1 MGAGNNVGSKEVVMS
16 TLILTTATPL
26 EELEKSGGGKAT
38 NMARLNRCEVPTPE
52 WFCVSSKAFDSFLEQ
67 FRDKDLWQLTH
78 AQVEELFVK
87 GKLDD
92 SLISSIQAELTNFAP
107 GAAFAVRSSG
117 IGEDSAQNSFAGQF
131 SSYLNQITLEQILH
145 SLKLCWASAYTERA
159 RSYRHERKISVHN
172 FSMGVIIQRMIQAD
186 VAGVGF
192 SRDPIH
198 PLKREQMIISSVYG
212 IGEGLVSGELD
223 ADHFYVI
230 RPVDSSSEVKFGP
243 HLVKKEFSYHKDSEG
258 GLRKMAVP
266 AEIQEASSLTPDEI
280 GEIARAMVKLEE
292 KLGLPQDIEWVIENK
307 KFYCVQTRPITNL
320 PAPGFFDPGIRG
332 AQYILWDNS
341 NITESYNG
349 VTTPLTF
356 SHISRAYRQVYL
368 QFCEVMGVP
377 EELIQ
382 RHESTFRNM
391 LGLVRGRVY
400 YNLRNW
406 YQMIYLFPFSA
417 TSNSF
422 METMMGVKQGL
433 KPEVAALFDFTKN
446 PPDYSFPRKLY
457 ILWMNLWRI
466 FRVKKIIDDFKS
478 DFERVYTQALK
489 VDYNSLSIQDLIG
502 AYNRLNEDLLFK
514 WKAPIISDTRCMVF
528 FGVLKSLTEKW
539 IKHNENPSLYNDL
552 LSGEGDL
559 PSTEPTRLL
568 MKIARKVEHGDP
580 KIREWFVT
588 TPARTILQEL
598 SRGTAPDIHED
609 FQHFINLYGFRCI
622 NELKLESTD
631 LHEDST
637 FAMDAVISFVKMRN
651 INIEEI
657 IEREKKTRAEAEA
670 VVHRNLSGIKLKF
683 YFFILK
689 HARRAVK
696 DREDLRLLRT
706 NIFGVCRR
714 IFKAMGH
721 RYHQLGLIN
730 EPMDIFYLSIDEI
743 ISFQEGRSFEVS
755 FVELSTMRKKQF
767 DEYRKTPQPPDR
779 FVSEG
784 AASLNFQYTAVLA
797 EQDLLAGTEILSD
810 DPNVLLGT
818 PCCPGIVEGVVRV
831 VREAEDAEGLSGE
844 IMVSERTDPGWV
856 PLFPSTSGLL
866 IERGSLLSHSA
877 VVARELGIPTIVG
890 VQGGLMKR
898 LKSGM
903 RVRMDAGK
911 GEIRILE

>member
-1 MGAGNNVGSKEVVMS
+1 LKNQILKSNDDIQ
-16 TLILTTATPL
+16 TLEQLA
-26 EELEKSGGGKAT
+26 GGKAT
-38 NMARLNRCEVPTPE
+38 NMARLNQIGIPTPE
-52 WFCVSSKAFDSFLEQ
+52 WFCLSRTNFDQALTQFDPELLKSGTHALIETEFLKLPINQDLRKKIETELKAFPAGS
-67 FRDKDLWQLTH
+67 T
-78 AQVEELFVK
+78 
-87 GKLDD
+87 
-92 SLISSIQAELTNFAP
+92 
-107 GAAFAVRSSG
+107 FAVRSSG
-117 IGEDSAQNSFAGQF
+117 IGEDSAENSFAGQF
-131 SSYLNQITLEQILH
+131 SSYLHQKNLDQVIDSI
-145 SLKLCWASAYTERA
+145 KRCWASAFSDRAQAYRKERG
-159 RSYRHERKISVHN
+159 ISPEA
-172 FSMGVIIQRMIQAD
+172 FGMGVIIQRMVSAD

-198 PLKREQMIISSVYG
+198 PLNRERMIISSVYG
-212 IGEGLVSGELD
+212 LGEGLVSGELD
-223 ADHFYVI
+223 ADHFYVN
-230 RPVDSSSEVKFGP
+230 RSDFKTEP
-243 HLVKKEFSYHKDSEG
+243 HLVRKEHFYLKDDDGGIRKQEVPSEKQEVSSLSDSEI
-258 GLRKMAVP
+258 KT
-266 AEIQEASSLTPDEI
+266 IS
-280 GEIARAMVKLEE
+280 RALIRLEE
-292 KLGLPQDIEWVIENK
+292 TIGLPQDIEWVIENNH
-307 KFYCVQTRPITNL
+307 FYCVQTRPITNL
-320 PAPGFFDPGIRG
+320 PPEGFFDPKIRG

-377 EELIQ
+377 KELID
-382 RHESTFRNM
+382 RHETTFRNM

-446 PPDYSFPRKLY
+446 PPNYSFPRKIY

-466 FRVKKIIDDFKS
+466 FKVKSIIQDFKQEF
-478 DFERVYTQALK
+478 DRVYGAALK
-489 VDYNSLSIQDLIG
+489 VDYPSLSLQELISS
-502 AYNRLNEDLLFK
+502 YDKLSQDLLFK

-539 IKHNENPSLYNDL
+539 IKENENPSLYNDL

-559 PSTEPTRLL
+559 PSTEPTRML
-568 MKIARKVEHGDP
+568 MRLARKIELGDKGRREYFVSTP
-580 KIREWFVT
+580 TRKIITDLKEGAH
-588 TPARTILQEL
+588 PEIYQ
-598 SRGTAPDIHED
+598 D
-609 FQHFINLYGFRCI
+609 FDHFISLYGFRCI

-631 LHEDST
+631 LHEDPT
-637 FAMDAVISFVKMRN
+637 FAMDAVLSFIRMRN
-651 INIEEI
+651 IDIDGI
-657 IEREKKTRAEAEA
+657 MAREKETRERAEA
-670 VVHRNLSGIKLKF
+670 VVKKNLSGIKYKF
-683 YFFILK
+683 YMFILK

-714 IFKAMGH
+714 IFKA
-721 RYHQLGLIN
+721 LGVRLFELELIH
-730 EPMDIFYLSIDEI
+730 EPMDVFYLSIDEI
-743 ISFQEGRSFEVS
+743 IAFQEGRSFEVS
-755 FVELSTMRKKQF
+755 FKELASMRKRQF
-767 DEYRKTPQPPDR
+767 DEYRKSPQPPDR

-784 AASLNFQYTAVLA
+784 AAGLNFLYPSVLA
-797 EQDLLAGTEILSD
+797 QQDLLAGTEIVSD
-810 DPNVLLGT
+810 DPSILLGT
-818 PCCPGIVEGVVRV
+818 PCCPGVVEGIVRV
-831 VREAEDAEGLSGE
+831 VREAEDAEGLNGE

-890 VQGGLMKR
+890 VQGGLMKK

-911 GEIRILE
+911 GEIKILEEN

>member
-1 MGAGNNVGSKEVVMS
+1 MASLKNQILKSNDDIQ
-16 TLILTTATPL
+16 TLEQLA
-26 EELEKSGGGKAT
+26 GGKAT
-38 NMARLNRCEVPTPE
+38 NMARLNQIGIPTPE
-52 WFCVSSKAFDSFLEQ
+52 WFCLSRTNFDQALTQFDPELLKSGTHALIETEFLKLPINQDLRKKIETELKAFPAGS
-67 FRDKDLWQLTH
+67 T
-78 AQVEELFVK
+78 
-87 GKLDD
+87 
-92 SLISSIQAELTNFAP
+92 
-107 GAAFAVRSSG
+107 FAVRSSG
-117 IGEDSAQNSFAGQF
+117 IGEDSAENSFAGQF
-131 SSYLNQITLEQILH
+131 SSYLHQKNLDQVIDSI
-145 SLKLCWASAYTERA
+145 KRCWASAFSDRAQAYRKERG
-159 RSYRHERKISVHN
+159 ISPEA
-172 FSMGVIIQRMIQAD
+172 FGMGVIIQRMVSAD

-198 PLKREQMIISSVYG
+198 PLNRERMIISSVYG
-212 IGEGLVSGELD
+212 LGEGLVSGELD
-223 ADHFYVI
+223 ADHFYVN
-230 RPVDSSSEVKFGP
+230 RSDFKTEP
-243 HLVKKEFSYHKDSEG
+243 HLVRKEHFYLKDDDGGIRKQEVPSEKQEVSSLSDSEI
-258 GLRKMAVP
+258 KT
-266 AEIQEASSLTPDEI
+266 IS
-280 GEIARAMVKLEE
+280 RALIRLEE
-292 KLGLPQDIEWVIENK
+292 TIGLPQDIEWVIENNH
-307 KFYCVQTRPITNL
+307 FYCVQTRPITNL
-320 PAPGFFDPGIRG
+320 PPEGFFDPKIRG

-377 EELIQ
+377 KELID
-382 RHESTFRNM
+382 RHETTFRNM

-446 PPDYSFPRKLY
+446 PPNYSFPRKIY

-466 FRVKKIIDDFKS
+466 FKVKSIIQDFKQEF
-478 DFERVYTQALK
+478 DRVYGAALK
-489 VDYNSLSIQDLIG
+489 VDYPSLSLQELISS
-502 AYNRLNEDLLFK
+502 YDKLSQDLLFK

-539 IKHNENPSLYNDL
+539 IKENENPSLYNDL

-559 PSTEPTRLL
+559 PSTEPTRML
-568 MKIARKVEHGDP
+568 MRLARKIELGDKGRREYFVSTP
-580 KIREWFVT
+580 TRKIITDLKEGAH
-588 TPARTILQEL
+588 PEIYQ
-598 SRGTAPDIHED
+598 D
-609 FQHFINLYGFRCI
+609 FDHFISLYGFRCI

-631 LHEDST
+631 LHEDPT
-637 FAMDAVISFVKMRN
+637 FAMDAVLSFIRMRN
-651 INIEEI
+651 IDIDGI
-657 IEREKKTRAEAEA
+657 MAREKETRERAEA
-670 VVHRNLSGIKLKF
+670 VVKKNLSGIKYKF
-683 YFFILK
+683 YMFILK

-714 IFKAMGH
+714 IFKA
-721 RYHQLGLIN
+721 LGVRLFELELIH
-730 EPMDIFYLSIDEI
+730 EPMDVFYLSIDEI
-743 ISFQEGRSFEVS
+743 IAFQEGRSFEVS
-755 FVELSTMRKKQF
+755 FKELASMRKRQF
-767 DEYRKTPQPPDR
+767 DEYRKSPQPPDR

-784 AASLNFQYTAVLA
+784 AAGLNFLYPSVLA
-797 EQDLLAGTEILSD
+797 QQDLLAGTEIVSD
-810 DPNVLLGT
+810 DPSILLGT
-818 PCCPGIVEGVVRV
+818 PCCPGVVEGIVRV
-831 VREAEDAEGLSGE
+831 VREAEDAEGLNGE

-890 VQGGLMKR
+890 VQGGLMKK

-911 GEIRILE
+911 GEIKILEEN

>member
-1 MGAGNNVGSKEVVMS
+1 MKYILKS
-16 TLILTTATPL
+16 TDSIS
-26 EELEKSGGGKAT
+26 ELENLAGGKAT
-38 NMARLNRCEVPTPE
+38 NMARLNQIGINTPE
-52 WFCVSSKAFDSFLEQ
+52 WFCVSRTNFDHYLNEI
-67 FRDKDLWQLTH
+67 DTNLLKTGNH
-78 AQVEELFVK
+78 AQIEAAFLNI
-87 GKLDD
+87 KLNDE
-92 SLISSIQAELTNFAP
+92 LISAIEKELRSLPEGST
-107 GAAFAVRSSG
+107 FAVRSSG
-117 IGEDSAQNSFAGQF
+117 IGEDSAENSFAGQF
-131 SSYLNQITLEQILH
+131 SSYLHQNNLEQVLK
-145 SLKLCWASAYTERA
+145 SLRLCWASAFSDRAQVYRKERGINPTA
-159 RSYRHERKISVHN
+159 
-172 FSMGVIIQRMIQAD
+172 FGMGVVIQRMVNAD
-186 VAGVGF
+186 IAGVGF

-198 PLKREQMIISSVYG
+198 PLDRDRMIISSVYG
-212 IGEGLVSGELD
+212 LGEGLVSGELD
-223 ADHFYVI
+223 ADHFYVTRGDFKI
-230 RPVDSSSEVKFGP
+230 EP
-243 HLVKKEFSYHKDSEG
+243 HLVKKEELFVRDSQG
-258 GLRKMAVP
+258 GIRKEKVQKEMQETASLADTEIKLI
-266 AEIQEASSLTPDEI
+266 AEAL
-280 GEIARAMVKLEE
+280 VKLEDSI
-292 KLGLPQDIEWVIENK
+292 GLPQDIEWVFELGE
-307 KFYCVQTRPITNL
+307 FYCVQTRPITNL
-320 PAPGFFDPGIRG
+320 PPSGFFDPKIRG

-377 EELIQ
+377 KELID
-382 RHESTFRNM
+382 RHETTFRNM
-391 LGLVRGRVY
+391 LGLIRGRVY

-446 PPDYSFPRKLY
+446 PPNYSFPRKIY

-466 FRVKKIIDDFKS
+466 FKVKSIIDDFKKEF
-478 DFERVYTQALK
+478 DRVYGAALK
-489 VDYNSLSIQDLIG
+489 VDYSSLSLQELINS
-502 AYNRLNEDLLFK
+502 YDQLSQDLLFK

-539 IKHNENPSLYNDL
+539 IKENENPSLYNDL

-559 PSTEPTRLL
+559 PSTEPTRML
-568 MKIARKVEHGDP
+568 MRLARKIELGDKSRREYFVSTP
-580 KIREWFVT
+580 TKKIIADLKAGAHPE
-588 TPARTILQEL
+588 IY
-598 SRGTAPDIHED
+598 ED
-609 FQHFINLYGFRCI
+609 FNHFISLYGFRCI

-631 LHEDST
+631 LHEDPT
-637 FAMDAVISFVKMRN
+637 FAMDAVLSFIRMKN
-651 INIEEI
+651 INIDDI
-657 IEREKKTRAEAEA
+657 IARERETREKAEKVVKK
-670 VVHRNLSGIKLKF
+670 NLSGIKLKF
-683 YFFILK
+683 YMFILR

-714 IFKAMGH
+714 IFKA
-721 RYHQLGLIN
+721 LGVRLHELELIE
-730 EPMDIFYLSIDEI
+730 EPMDVFYLSIDEI
-743 ISFQEGRSFEVS
+743 VAFQEGRSFEVT
-755 FVELSTMRKKQF
+755 FRDLAKVRKRQF

-784 AASLNFQYTAVLA
+784 AAGLNFLYPSVLA
-797 EQDLLAGTEILSD
+797 QQDLLAGTELVSD
-810 DPNVLLGT
+810 DPSILLGT

-890 VQGGLMKR
+890 VQGGLMKK
-898 LKSGM
+898 LKTGM

-911 GEIRILE
+911 GEIKILEEN